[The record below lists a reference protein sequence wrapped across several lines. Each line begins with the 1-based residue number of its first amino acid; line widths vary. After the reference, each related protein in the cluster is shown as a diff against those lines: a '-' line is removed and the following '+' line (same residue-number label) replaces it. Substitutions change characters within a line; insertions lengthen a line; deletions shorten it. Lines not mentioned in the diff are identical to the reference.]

1 MSGLTGNI
9 SQIIG
14 PVVDVHFELGDDQ
27 SLQLPAIHEA
37 MSVIR
42 NDGRELIVEVQ
53 QHIGEDTVRTVAMD
67 STDGLRRGMQAVC
80 TGSPITMPVGV
91 QIRGRVMNVIGDTI
105 DGMRSLDKE
114 GAFPIHREPPKF
126 EDLTT
131 SQGSFSPV

>member
-53 QHIGEDTVRTVAMD
+53 QHIGEAIV
-67 STDGLRRGMQAVC
+67 
-80 TGSPITMPVGV
+80 ITKCF
-91 QIRGRVMNVIGDTI
+91 
-105 DGMRSLDKE
+105 KE
-114 GAFPIHREPPKF
+114 YMVFVLKQKKIYKHI
-126 EDLTT
+126 
-131 SQGSFSPV
+131 